1 MPVVVVTQVTGI
13 DRLAALQMARAQ
25 HIEWIEVI
33 QHLQAVVVTV
43 EREPLKA
50 VNP

>member
-1 MPVVVVTQVTGI
+1 MPVVVVTQVAGV

-25 HIEWIEVI
+25 HREWIEVI